1 MQTITKQSLF
11 TNWHLMRWVAL
22 IVGIFFMIQAI
33 RFSDIISGIAGAF
46 FLFQAY
52 TNSGCLIGNSC
63 TPPTD
68 EHNKGEQN
76 RVEEIEFT
84 EIK

>member
-1 MQTITKQSLF
+1 MQTRTKQSF
-11 TNWHLMRWVAL
+11 FSNWHLRRWVAL

-46 FLFQAY
+46 FLFQTY
-52 TNSGCLIGNSC
+52 TDSGCLVGNSC
-63 TPPTD
+63 TPPSAD
-68 EHNKGEQN
+68 HNKDEQN
-76 RVEEIEFT
+76 KIEEIEFT